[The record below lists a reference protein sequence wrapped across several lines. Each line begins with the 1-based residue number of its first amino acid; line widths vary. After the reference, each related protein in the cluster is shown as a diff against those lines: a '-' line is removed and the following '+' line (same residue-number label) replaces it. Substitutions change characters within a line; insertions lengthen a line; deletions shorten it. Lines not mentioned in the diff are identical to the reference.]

1 MQKRNVLILG
11 STGSIGV
18 NTLEVIARFPERFQV
33 IGLTGFDRDDVLLSQ
48 VQRFQPKY
56 IGVSAAKV
64 KAIEA
69 KLFGKNIKVVDAGTG
84 LGDLCSLP
92 EVDIVVIGV
101 TGRAG
106 LEPFLAAVRSGK
118 IVAPANKEALVMIGD
133 LIMEEARQNQAT
145 VIPVDSE
152 QSAIFQCLHGQ
163 DSKYLNKVLLTAS
176 GGALK
181 DVPLE
186 RFDDLSVEA
195 ILDHPRWKMG
205 RKITVDSATLMNKG
219 FEVIEAMRLFGL
231 RADQVE
237 VVIHPQAIIHSMIE
251 FCDGSVL
258 AQLGVTD
265 MRIPIQFALTYPD
278 RLNSGLKGLD
288 FVELRELTFE
298 KPDLKKFPALAL
310 AMIVA
315 QKGGT
320 LPAVLNA
327 ADEVAVEAFLSGRIR
342 FTQIYEVVSEVV
354 SGHSPVAYSTVEEVL
369 KADQWARDHAH
380 ALIDQYAHV

>member
-33 IGLTGFDRDDVLLSQ
+33 IGLTGFDQDDVLLGQ
-48 VQRFQPKY
+48 AQRFQPKY
-56 IGVSAAKV
+56 IGVSAV
-64 KAIEA
+64 KIKDIEA
-69 KLFGKNIKVVDAGTG
+69 RLFGKNITVVDAGTG
-84 LGDLCSLP
+84 LGELCSLP

-118 IVAPANKEALVMIGD
+118 TAAPANKEALVMIGD
-133 LIMEEARQNQAT
+133 LIMEEARQNSAT

-152 QSAIFQCLHGQ
+152 QSAIFQCLQGQ
-163 DSKYLNKVLLTAS
+163 DSKYLRKVFLTAS

-186 RFDDLSVEA
+186 RFDDLRVEA
-195 ILDHPRWKMG
+195 VLDHPRWKMG
-205 RKITVDSATLMNKG
+205 KKITVDSATLMNKG

-231 RADQVE
+231 RADQIE

-251 FCDGSVL
+251 FCDGSVI

-265 MRIPIQFALTYPD
+265 MRIPIQFALTYPE

-288 FVELRELTFE
+288 FAELKELTFE
-298 KPDLKKFPALAL
+298 KPDLKKFPSLSL
-310 AMIVA
+310 AMAAA

-327 ADEVAVEAFLSGRIR
+327 ADEVAVEAFLSGRAR
-342 FTQIYEVVSEVV
+342 FTQIYEIVSEVV
-354 SGHSPVAYSTVEEVL
+354 SEHRPVAYSTVDEVL
-369 KADQWARDHAH
+369 RADQWARDRAQN
-380 ALIDQYAHV
+380 LIAQYARV